1 MNDTT
6 TAKTFTTM
14 MMSNPCDLDDAVRPR
29 IVESTSNAGKTLLCV
44 DDEPAILSA
53 LKRTLRSPGV
63 AVVTAT
69 SGAQALEILSKL
81 PVDLVISDM
90 RMPGMDG
97 AELLERIYRDW
108 PDTVRMLLTG
118 YSDASDTIRAVN
130 RGQIFRYLQKPWD
143 ERELLASV
151 REGLALRS
159 RLQDEARLLGMGST
173 QAAQLRQ
180 LNDELQQLQEQH
192 AADRQQSDAA
202 RQRRYLQSV
211 KVLTNLLE
219 VRGAGLFEHGRRV
232 GTLARD
238 LARAMDLPSEAVL
251 DIFVAGLLHDIGLI
265 GLSDGMLSRLDGSE
279 ASEEDSLYRE
289 HSSLSARSLAAMED
303 MLPVVALIEAHHE
316 RFDGKGFPNGAS
328 GTTLPIG
335 ARIVAFADYVD
346 DLTHGRSGLAPC
358 DAETLAERLD
368 SGRGKQFDPA
378 VVDTWIRLSQP
389 KRAG

>member
-14 MMSNPCDLDDAVRPR
+14 MTSNPCETTDAAHVG
-29 IVESTSNAGKTLLCV
+29 IVEPTSNAKTLLCV

-63 AVVTAT
+63 TVITAT
-69 SGAQALEILSKL
+69 SGVQALEIMAEL

-97 AELLERIYRDW
+97 AQLLEHLCRDW

-118 YSDASDTIRAVN
+118 YSDATDTIRAVN

-143 ERELLASV
+143 ERELVESV

-159 RLQDEARLLGMGST
+159 RLQDEARLLGMSAA

-180 LNDELQQLQEQH
+180 LNDELQQLQEQL
-192 AADRQQSDAA
+192 AADRQQSDTA

-219 VRGAGLFEHGRRV
+219 VRCAGLFEHGRRV
-232 GTLARD
+232 ATVARD
-238 LARAMDLPSEAVL
+238 LARAMELPSEAVL
-251 DIFVAGLLHDIGLI
+251 DVFVAGLLHDVGLI
-265 GLSDGMLSRLDGSE
+265 GLSDEALSRLDGSGT
-279 ASEEDSLYRE
+279 SLDDSTYRE
-289 HSSLSARSLAAMED
+289 HSSLSARALAAMED
-303 MLPVVALIEAHHE
+303 MLPVTALIEAHHE
-316 RFDGKGFPNGAS
+316 RFDGNGFPS
-328 GTTLPIG
+328 GTAGTAIPVG
-335 ARIVAFADYVD
+335 GRILAFADAID
-346 DLTHGRSGLAPC
+346 DLTHGRSGHARCEAGALAG
-358 DAETLAERLD
+358 RLI
-368 SGRGKQFDPA
+368 SGRGTQFDPA
-378 VVDTWIRLSQP
+378 VVDAWTRLSP
-389 KRAG
+389 PREG